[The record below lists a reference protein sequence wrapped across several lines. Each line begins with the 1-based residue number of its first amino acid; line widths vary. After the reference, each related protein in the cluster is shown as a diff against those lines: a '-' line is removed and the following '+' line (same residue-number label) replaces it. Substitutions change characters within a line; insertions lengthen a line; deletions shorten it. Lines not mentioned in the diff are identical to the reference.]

1 MGQNKN
7 ESNTEYKIGNQIK
20 YKTSML
26 RSSLFNY
33 SYANII
39 AKGTVTVPNKG
50 AAAAP
55 NKRNKNLIFKN
66 WLHKWNKQYRNRSC

>member
-1 MGQNKN
+1 
-7 ESNTEYKIGNQIK
+7 
-20 YKTSML
+20 ML

-66 WLHKWNKQYRNRSC
+66 

>member
-7 ESNTEYKIGNQIK
+7 EPSAEYNTVNQIK

-26 RSSLFNY
+26 RSSLFNH
-33 SYANII
+33 SYANMI

-50 AAAAP
+50 AAAVP
-55 NKRNKNLIFKN
+55 NERNKNLIFKN